1 MHGSQRVLD
10 LNNSNGLD
18 QLLRELAPQVLSAL
32 VRRYGNFDTC
42 EDAVQEALLAAAVEW
57 ESKGVPDNPRGWL
70 ITVASRRQIELWRSD
85 SARTR
90 REETAAT
97 QTRPSS
103 EPAPGVD
110 DSLTLLMLCCHPSLT
125 RYRRWP
131 SHCGRWEV

>member
-10 LNNSNGLD
+10 LNTSNGFE

-103 EPAPGVD
+103 EPLPV
-110 DSLTLLMLCCHPSLT
+110 SMI
-125 RYRRWP
+125 R
-131 SHCGRWEV
+131 